1 MRLESPAHLEEHRE
15 KLFKRPAPV
24 RRLWICGGTGCLAGG
39 GRKVL
44 AALRAEAESRG
55 LTGGSI
61 KFRVDLTGCRGL
73 CELGPLVEV
82 QPEQFFYK
90 KVRPQDAPEIV
101 AESLIEGRPLP
112 GLMADPACPRAE
124 DMPFFKPQTRLLMDR
139 LGRTDPEDIDDYLL
153 TGGFTALGLALGR
166 LGPAHVSALVEQSGL
181 RGRGGGGF
189 PAGVKWRACRLAPG
203 PVKYVAAN
211 GDEGDPGAFMNR
223 SLMEGDPL
231 AIVEGLTLGGYAVG
245 AARGFIYVRHEYPL
259 SVDRL
264 ARALDSARS
273 LGLLGGNIL
282 GSGFDFD
289 LEIVEGGGA
298 FVCGESTALMASI
311 EGREGV
317 PRVKYVRSTERGL
330 WDCPTLLQN
339 VETWA
344 NIPHLVNRG
353 PDWFKSL
360 GAPGNPGTKIFSL
373 VGQARRVGL
382 VEMPLGSKLRTLVEE
397 VGGGVRAGRVFK
409 AVQTGGPSGG
419 CLPASALDLPV
430 DFDHLTE
437 AGAMMGSGGL
447 IVMDDL
453 SCMVDVARYFTKF
466 LVGESCGKCAPCR
479 EGLPL
484 LAWLLDGLCQ
494 GRGRPEDVDGL
505 ESAARELAV
514 AALCGLGQ
522 SAANPILSTLRYFRE
537 EYLEHAGEGYCRAGR
552 CAGLYH
558 PVIDEERCI
567 GCGAC
572 LAACPA
578 GAIEGEKKKPH
589 QVRPAACLTCGA
601 CLKACRFM
609 ALGAERRPAHA

>member
-1 MRLESPAHLEEHRE
+1 MRLESPGHLEEYRRA
-15 KLFKRPAPV
+15 LFKRPTPT
-24 RRLWICGGTGCLAGG
+24 RRLWVCGGTGCLAGG

-44 AALRAEAESRG
+44 AALKAEAESRG
-55 LTGGSI
+55 LGGSI
-61 KFRVDLTGCRGL
+61 KFRVDLTGCHGL

-82 QPEQFFYK
+82 QPEHFFYK
-90 KVRPQDAPEIV
+90 KVRPEDAPEIV
-101 AESLIEGRPLP
+101 AESLIEGRPLS
-112 GLMADPACPRAE
+112 GLMADPSCPRAA
-124 DMPFFKPQTRLLMDR
+124 DLPFFKPQTRLLMSR

-153 TGGFTALGLALGR
+153 TGGFEALGKALGG
-166 LGPAHVSALVEQSGL
+166 LSPAEVSALVEQSGL

-189 PAGVKWRACRLAPG
+189 PAGLKWRACRLAPG
-203 PVKYVAAN
+203 QVKYVVAN

-231 AIVEGLTLGGYAVG
+231 AIVEGMILGAYAVG

-259 SVDRL
+259 SVERL
-264 ARALDSARS
+264 ARALDAARS
-273 LGLLGGNIL
+273 LGFLGGDIL
-282 GSGFDFD
+282 GSGHSFD

-344 NIPHLVNRG
+344 NVPHLVNRG

-360 GAPGNPGTKIFSL
+360 GAPDNPGTKIFSL
-373 VGQARRVGL
+373 VGQARRTGL
-382 VEMPLGSKLRTLVEE
+382 VEMPLGSRLRTLVED
-397 VGGGVRAGRVFK
+397 VGGGVRPGRAFK

-466 LVGESCGKCAPCR
+466 LMGESCGKCAPCR

-484 LAWLLDGLCQ
+484 LARIQDALCQ
-494 GRGRPEDVDGL
+494 GQGRPEDVESL
-505 ESAARELAV
+505 ESMARELAV
-514 AALCGLGQ
+514 TALCGLGQ
-522 SAANPILSTLRYFRE
+522 SAANPILSTINYFRE

-552 CAGLYH
+552 CSGLYL
-558 PVIDEERCI
+558 PVIDPKRCT

-572 LAACPA
+572 LKVCPA
-578 GAIEGEKKKPH
+578 GAVEGEKKKPH
-589 QVRPAACLTCGA
+589 QVRPEICLTCGA
-601 CLKACRFM
+601 CLAACRFK
-609 ALGAERRPAHA
+609 ALGAERRPAHV